1 MNIAMKGTGLLG
13 MGNPGLKSTQDR
25 LDRMA
30 KRDNKIAF
38 FEQQKE
44 NLKTMKTDSLEDISR
59 KLEMLHGYDDQIALA
74 KVEFN
79 NSQVFHMLDEAREL
93 GEKIAEAAEKMAP
106 KTAEERREDAIE
118 EATGV
123 DMDGGILGEVMDEL
137 EDITEELTEET
148 AEELEEMAEETLSEQ
163 DLEQALYQE
172 TIETEDS
179 LEDDMLP
186 DKYKRIDYRV

>member
-1 MNIAMKGTGLLG
+1 MNIKLKTPSLLG
-13 MGNPGLKSTQDR
+13 IGNPGLKSTQDR

-38 FEQQKE
+38 FEKQKE

-59 KLEMLHGYDDQIALA
+59 KLEMFHGYDDQIALA

-79 NSQVFHMLDEAREL
+79 NSQIFHMLDEAREL
-93 GEKIAEAAEKMAP
+93 GEKIAEAAEKYAP
-106 KTAEERREDAIE
+106 KTPEERREDMIE

-137 EDITEELTEET
+137 EDITEEMTEKAAEDFEEMTEE
-148 AEELEEMAEETLSEQ
+148 ALSEQ
-163 DLEQALYQE
+163 DLKHALYQE
-172 TIETEDS
+172 SIKTED
-179 LEDDMLP
+179 LMEDDLLP
-186 DKYKRIDYRV
+186 GKYKRIDYRV

>member
-1 MNIAMKGTGLLG
+1 MNIAMKGAGLLG

-93 GEKIAEAAEKMAP
+93 GEKIAEAAEKNAP
-106 KTAEERREDAIE
+106 KTPEERREDMIE

-137 EDITEELTEET
+137 EDITEEMTEKA
-148 AEELEEMAEETLSEQ
+148 AEELEEMTEETL
-163 DLEQALYQE
+163 
-172 TIETEDS
+172 
-179 LEDDMLP
+179 
-186 DKYKRIDYRV
+186 

>member
-1 MNIAMKGTGLLG
+1 MNIKMNSSGILG
-13 MGNPGLKSTQDR
+13 MGHPGLKSTQDR
-25 LDRMA
+25 LDRMT

-44 NLKTMKTDSLEDISR
+44 TLKTMKTDSLEDISR
-59 KLEMLHGYDDQIALA
+59 KLEMLHGYDDQIELA

-137 EDITEELTEET
+137 EDITEEMTEET
-148 AEELEEMAEETLSEQ
+148 AEELEEAAEETLSEQ
-163 DLEQALYQE
+163 NPEQALYQE
-172 TIETEDS
+172 TIQTEEPV
-179 LEDDMLP
+179 EDVFLP
-186 DKYKRIDYRV
+186 DRYKRIDYRV

>member
-1 MNIAMKGTGLLG
+1 MNINLKTPSLLG
-13 MGNPGLKSTQDR
+13 IGNPGLKSTQDR

-79 NSQVFHMLDEAREL
+79 NGQIFHMLDEAREL
-93 GEKIAEAAEKMAP
+93 GEKIAEAAEKYAP
-106 KTAEERREDAIE
+106 KTPEERREDMIE

-123 DMDGGILGEVMDEL
+123 DMEGGILGEVMDEL
-137 EDITEELTEET
+137 EDITEEMTEKA
-148 AEELEEMAEETLSEQ
+148 AEDLEEMTEEALSEQ
-163 DLEQALYQE
+163 DLKQAMYRE
-172 TIETEDS
+172 PIKTEGPVD
-179 LEDDMLP
+179 EDLLP